1 MKNKN
6 FKLKKIKSNVCH
18 IFMDNNYIISKERK
32 KNNRVYS
39 MSFFFKKI

>member
-32 KNNRVYS
+32 KTIEFIPCR
-39 MSFFFKKI
+39 SFLKKI